1 MSTDWKMK
9 VLLVNH
15 GRASEWGGGDGVQI
29 RETQKR
35 LEQRR
40 QVDAVNAIIG
50 PKVKHRHILS
60 RVIESLQQQIC
71 QCKANGEGSYH
82 PFGYR

>member
-1 MSTDWKMK
+1 MK

-35 LEQRR
+35 LEQRGH
-40 QVDAVNAIIG
+40 QVDAVNADNPDTQGYDI
-50 PKVKHRHILS
+50 VHI
-60 RVIESLQQQIC
+60 
-71 QCKANGEGSYH
+71 
-82 PFGYR
+82 